1 MTFVSEGYPL
11 PTTFSA
17 ALGYSFVN
25 TDLHN
30 AKLTAQLNVPF
41 YDAISV
47 AIGAE
52 YVFADLVYVRGGYT
66 IGAVDRSFSTGAGVR
81 LALGFTE
88 VSVDYAFRP
97 LPDYGLL
104 HSIGVALS
112 F

>member
-1 MTFVSEGYPL
+1 L
-11 PTTFSA
+11 
-17 ALGYSFVN
+17 N
-25 TDLHN
+25 TDRHN

-41 YDAISV
+41 YDVISV
-47 AIGAE
+47 ALGAE

-66 IGAVDRSFSTGAGVR
+66 FGAVDRSFSTGAGVR

-88 VSVDYAFRP
+88 VAVDYAFRP
-97 LPDYGLL
+97 LPEYGLL